1 MSMKAQV
8 DLAVVARRLEALGK
22 PVRLSI
28 FRLLVR
34 AGADGRT
41 VGQIQQALDIPSS
54 TLSFH
59 IRRLVEVGLVNQERA
74 GTTLI
79 CHADDAVMDSTLG
92 FLLREC
98 CQDEATEASPRIRQ
112 IE

>member
-1 MSMKAQV
+1 MSNH
-8 DLAVVARRLEALGK
+8 LEIIARRLEALGK

-34 AGADGRT
+34 AGAQGRT
-41 VGQIQQALDIPSS
+41 VGQIQETLDIPSS

-59 IRRLVEVGLVNQERA
+59 IRRLVDVGLVTQERA

-98 CQDEATEASPRIRQ
+98 CQDESIDANLKTQEIG
-112 IE
+112 